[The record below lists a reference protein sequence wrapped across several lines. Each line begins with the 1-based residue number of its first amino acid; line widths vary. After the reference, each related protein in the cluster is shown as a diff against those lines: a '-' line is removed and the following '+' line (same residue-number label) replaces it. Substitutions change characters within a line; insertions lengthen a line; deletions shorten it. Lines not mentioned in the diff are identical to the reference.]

1 LYTLP
6 TVRVKLPKNF
16 EPNHAMLAKHHT
28 TLLTPF
34 FGKTGQKDKK
44 EQPMREWGNRLIEE
58 GEGDGQHNSLMV
70 RGAQLY
76 Q

>member
-1 LYTLP
+1 
-6 TVRVKLPKNF
+6 
-16 EPNHAMLAKHHT
+16 
-28 TLLTPF
+28 LTPF

-44 EQPMREWGNRLIEE
+44 EQPMRERGNRLIEE
-58 GEGDGQHNSLMV
+58 GEGDGQHNSPMV